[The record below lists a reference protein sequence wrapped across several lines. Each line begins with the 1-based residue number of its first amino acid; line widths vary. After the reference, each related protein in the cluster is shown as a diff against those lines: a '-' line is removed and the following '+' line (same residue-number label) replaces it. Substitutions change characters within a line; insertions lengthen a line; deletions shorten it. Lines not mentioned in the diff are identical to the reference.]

1 MAPDCEAPMNI
12 EQGQS
17 KGPPQWL
24 AQVKEHI
31 DNQYCDRLFLSDLAA
46 IAGVHPVYLAR
57 AFRSYYGRSINK
69 YLLGLR
75 LEFARKLLAGGEMSL
90 SDIAAETGFCD
101 QGHFSKNFKRFY
113 GVSPGE
119 YRKAVQAR

>member
-1 MAPDCEAPMNI
+1 MNI
-12 EQGQS
+12 EPS
-17 KGPPQWL
+17 ELKEPPQWL
-24 AQVKEHI
+24 TQVKEHI
-31 DNQYCDRLFLSDLAA
+31 DKQYCERLFLADLAA
-46 IAGVHPVYLAR
+46 IADVHPVYLAR
-57 AFRSYYGRSINK
+57 VFRSHYGLSINK

-75 LEFARKLLAGGEMSL
+75 LEHARKLLGSGEMPL

-119 YRKAVQAR
+119 YRKAVQSR

>member
-1 MAPDCEAPMNI
+1 MNI
-12 EQGQS
+12 EQCQS
-17 KGPPQWL
+17 KEPPQWL
-24 AQVKEHI
+24 AMVKEHI
-31 DNQYCDRLFLSDLAA
+31 DKQYCDRLFLAELAA

-57 AFRSYYGRSINK
+57 AFRSHYGRSINR

-75 LEFARKLLAGGEMSL
+75 LEFARELLAGAELSL

-101 QGHFSKNFKRFY
+101 QGHFSKNFKRLY

>member
-1 MAPDCEAPMNI
+1 MSN
-12 EQGQS
+12 EQSQF
-17 KGPPQWL
+17 KEPPPWL
-24 AQVKEHI
+24 AQVKERI
-31 DNQYCDRLFLSDLAA
+31 DKEYCDRLCLADLAA

-75 LEFARKLLAGGEMSL
+75 LEHARDLLGGGEMSL
-90 SDIAAETGFCD
+90 SDIAVETGFCD
-101 QGHFSKNFKRFY
+101 QGHFSKYFKRSY

-119 YRKAVQAR
+119 YRKAVHAR